1 MHRSWKQGRA
11 IICNDSFGPLSFV
24 NLTHK
29 FSGDQISLFRDIF
42 DSEINDFWTE
52 INGPIDFFVLLD
64 DIGSS
69 QNHFYLID
77 FNFERRKSHLL
88 CESCRSSAFK
98 STFFQLEKDKKR
110 QTSRA
115 FWEISGSGGL
125 NDLL

>member
-1 MHRSWKQGRA
+1 M
-11 IICNDSFGPLSFV
+11 IFGQ
-24 NLTHK
+24 K
-29 FSGDQISLFRDIF
+29 
-42 DSEINDFWTE
+42 
-52 INGPIDFFVLLD
+52 INGFIDFFGLLD

-88 CESCRSSAFK
+88 LERCRCSA
-98 STFFQLEKDKKR
+98 SNTTFFQLEKDKKR

-115 FWEISGSGGL
+115 FSEISDSGGL

>member
-11 IICNDSFGPLSFV
+11 IICNGSFGPLSFV

-52 INGPIDFFVLLD
+52 INGSIDFFVLLD

-69 QNHFYLID
+69 QNRFYLIN

-88 CESCRSSAFK
+88 RESSLE
-98 STFFQLEKDKKR
+98 STTCSGYRGDPEDLIGKKNLFFF
-110 QTSRA
+110 SR
-115 FWEISGSGGL
+115 L
-125 NDLL
+125 